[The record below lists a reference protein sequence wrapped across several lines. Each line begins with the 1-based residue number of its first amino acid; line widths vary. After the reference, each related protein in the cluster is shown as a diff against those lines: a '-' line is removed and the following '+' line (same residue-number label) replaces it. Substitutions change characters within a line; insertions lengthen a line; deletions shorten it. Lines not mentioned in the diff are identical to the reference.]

1 MKKANLLK
9 SGLFLSIMILA
20 LSCGK
25 KDSGETKG
33 GSLPDASEAAGELI
47 AVVSAEEGQDAS
59 AKIMASG
66 STRWEGARP
75 GQKLR
80 TGDSLAVNEYANAML
95 HLQSG
100 EEIALNTDTTIKLA
114 SRTTIELEKGE
125 LWVNTSMSDSKEKIS
140 FKTKE
145 GHVTIEGTIADV
157 RFRDNVLRVSVVSG
171 KATIV
176 GEKGEIEINGGE
188 EAIFEKGQEFELAP
202 VRDPGMLAA
211 WTEAIRREITRTL
224 SKEGEEQVDL
234 PRGLGT
240 LSARVPGGKK
250 DLPFNILK
258 QEVTVKIRDQIAL
271 TKVEQVFENPTKST
285 VEGTY
290 KFPIPHGAR
299 MNRFDMEIKGKMM
312 QGEIVEREKG
322 RAIMAKVIKQF
333 VDMMR
338 DPALV
343 EWESGSTFKTRI
355 FPITPKQ
362 KKRIVLSYV
371 QTLDGE
377 GGKYR
382 YVLPVATPGAT
393 APVIPEMT
401 IRAEVASASGSPVVN
416 TPLYPSAVKAE
427 GGKVEIS
434 FEAKEFSPVVDFV
447 IDVESEKKAEAD
459 LVTFGKQQEE
469 EDKKAAK
476 VDEETKTLADKIKEA
491 MAAEGR
497 QDYFLLSLRPEFEA
511 LAGKPEDLQHWIVL
525 VDTSQS
531 RTLLDAQMQKNMLAA
546 FMGNLSREDRVK
558 VIAFDAAAR
567 VLNAEWEVPTR
578 HFSEQMAEFID
589 ETPPAG
595 ATNIEGA
602 LLEAAAQLG
611 GVRGARILLV
621 GDGATTLGENRPDA
635 LAGWAK
641 ELFTESRSTV
651 STLGIGSS
659 IDNLLME
666 ELAART
672 GGKFYYISSGEDFV
686 TAAVKV
692 IASLRTPLLRDV
704 DISFEG
710 VEVDDVY
717 PTKITNLSSG
727 QEIVVTGRYRG
738 TGKLDVKLAG
748 MVGDK
753 EVEKSYSFNVGEGK
767 RANSFVPILW
777 ASRKIDDMTLQ
788 GDEKEKEIV
797 TLSKRFSLPSRYT
810 SFIVLENDAMYK
822 EFKVQ
827 QDKDRIEWEGEGDIE
842 YEETADEEGELLD
855 DSLDALAQAADA
867 DEAEYSAGP
876 SSADSKGIGMVGSAG
891 KAGGAKSAPAMAKAS
906 SADTSSP
913 FKKDSYAPKSEEKA
927 RASEPAP
934 AKKAK
939 SAPMMDL
946 ADDFGGGMGG
956 YYSYPSP
963 KPQTTAVIK
972 EMPVQ
977 VGGQRRAE
985 TIAALREAI
994 EKEPLIRTHRMKLIS
1009 YLQSVGKTADAF
1021 EEAKAWYAMDSGN
1034 PKAMTTMGDLMR
1046 LKGDLGGAMRFY
1058 SGVLDVSPEKTDVM
1072 ENMAEYFEGHKMW
1085 EQAYPYRVS
1094 CSLTKPKDKKAAA
1107 MRALAAARVGRW
1119 DDAVRAAK
1127 DLFTESA
1134 DGKLKMKKGVKLP
1147 ADLREALL
1155 KVADT
1160 EKSPLLYELGEASPG
1175 SSKMVVELTWDKSVD
1190 LDLWVLTGKGEFLGG
1205 GGDRGTLL
1213 VGATGGEG
1221 EVFLMPKP
1229 KKGRYTIQV
1238 ACAETGGCGNLTA
1251 TVSIKAYNKSKTV
1264 KFVMEDGWGGDVASV
1279 RVKTEYMYKY

>member
-1 MKKANLLK
+1 MKKEAVVK
-9 SGLFLSIMILA
+9 TSLFLSVMILA

-25 KDSGETKG
+25 KDSGDTKG
-33 GSLPDASEAAGELI
+33 EVLPDASVSAGELI
-47 AVVSAEEGQDAS
+47 AVVSAKEGQEAS
-59 AKIMASG
+59 ARIMASG
-66 STRWEGARP
+66 STRWEAARV
-75 GQKLR
+75 GQKLS
-80 TGDSLAVNEYANAML
+80 TGDSLSVSEHANAMV
-95 HLQSG
+95 HMQSG

-114 SRTTIELEKGE
+114 SRTTIELDKGE
-125 LWVNTSMSDSKEKIS
+125 IWVNTSMSDGKEKLS
-140 FKTKE
+140 FKTRE

-176 GEKGEIEINGGE
+176 GERGEIEINGGE
-188 EAIFEKGQEFELAP
+188 EAVLEKGQEFELAP

-224 SKEGEEQVDL
+224 SKEGEEQVEL

-271 TKVEQVFENPTKST
+271 TRVEQVFENPTKST

-322 RAIMAKVIKQF
+322 RAIMAKVIRQF

-401 IRAEVASASGSPVVN
+401 IQAEVAGTSGSPVVN

-434 FEAKEFSPVVDFV
+434 FSAKEFSPVVDFV
-447 IDVESEKKAEAD
+447 IDVENEKKAEAD

-476 VDEETKTLADKIKEA
+476 IDDEAKTLADKIKEA

-511 LAGKPEDLQHWIVL
+511 LAGKPQDLQHWIVL

-531 RTLLDAQMQKNMLAA
+531 RTLLDAQMQKNLLGA
-546 FMGNLSREDRVK
+546 FMGNLSREDRIK

-567 VLNAEWEVPTR
+567 VMNTEWEVPSR
-578 HFSEQMAEFID
+578 HFAEEAAAFID
-589 ETPPAG
+589 AMPPAG
-595 ATNIEGA
+595 ATNIESA
-602 LLEAAAQLG
+602 LLEAAANLE

-621 GDGATTLGENRPDA
+621 GDGAATLGENRPDE

-641 ELFTESRSTV
+641 ELFTESHATV

-659 IDNLLME
+659 IDNLLLE
-666 ELAART
+666 ELATRT

-710 VEVDDVY
+710 IEVDDVY
-717 PTKITNLSSG
+717 PDKIANLSSG

-748 MVGDK
+748 RVGDR

-777 ASRKIDDMTLQ
+777 ASRKIDELTIQ

-842 YEETADEEGELLD
+842 YEETLGQEEMEG
-855 DSLDALAQAADA
+855 DSLDMLSDAPGADE
-867 DEAEYSAGP
+867 EAEYSAGA
-876 SSADSKGIGMVGSAG
+876 SSIATKGIGSGG
-891 KAGGAKSAPAMAKAS
+891 LKAGGATSAPAPAMAKSAS
-906 SADTSSP
+906 AADSAAQY
-913 FKKDSYAPKSEEKA
+913 KKDAAPKSEEKE
-927 RASEPAP
+927 RSLKGPP

-939 SAPMMDL
+939 ASMEL
-946 ADDFGGGMGG
+946 YADDLDGGMGG
-956 YYSYPSP
+956 YYHYPSP

-977 VGGQRRAE
+977 VGGQKRAE
-985 TIAALREAI
+985 TIAALRDAV
-994 EKEPLIRTHRMKLIS
+994 EKEPLVRTHRMKLIS
-1009 YLQSVGKTADAF
+1009 YLETVGKTADAF
-1021 EEAKAWYAMDSGN
+1021 EAAKEWYAMDSGN
-1034 PKAMTTMGDLMR
+1034 AKAMTTLGDLMR
-1046 LKGDLGGAMRFY
+1046 LKGDLVGAMRFY
-1058 SGVLDVSPEKTDVM
+1058 SGVLDVSPEKTDLM
-1072 ENMAEYFEGHKMW
+1072 ENMAEYFEGRKLW
-1085 EQAYPYRVS
+1085 DQAYPFRVS
-1094 CSLTKPKDKKAAA
+1094 CSLTKPKDDKAAA
-1107 MRALAAARVGRW
+1107 LRALAAARVGRW
-1119 DDAVRAAK
+1119 DDAVRAAR

-1134 DGKLKMKKGVKLP
+1134 DGKLKLKKGVKLP

-1155 KVADT
+1155 KVAET
-1160 EKSPLLYELGEASPG
+1160 EKSPLLFELDEVSAG
-1175 SSKMVVELTWDKSVD
+1175 SSKMVVELTWDKPVD

-1205 GGDRGTLL
+1205 GGDRGSLL
-1213 VGATGGEG
+1213 VGETGGEG
-1221 EVFLMPKP
+1221 EVFLMKKP

-1238 ACAETGGCGNLTA
+1238 ACAEAGGCGNLTA

-1264 KFVMEDGWGGDVASV
+1264 KFVMDDSWGGDVASV
-1279 RVKTEYMYKY
+1279 RVKTEYAYLYK